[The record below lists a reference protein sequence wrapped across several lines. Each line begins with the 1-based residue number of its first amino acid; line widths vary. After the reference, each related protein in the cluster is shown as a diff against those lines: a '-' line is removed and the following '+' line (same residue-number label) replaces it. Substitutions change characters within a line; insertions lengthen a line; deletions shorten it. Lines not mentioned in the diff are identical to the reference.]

1 MAGSIFFRRRD
12 EERMGP
18 LNHKKMPLPPVP
30 ESPNRK
36 QPGNSGGTPRVGMHL
51 YQNDSDD
58 DVSVLTFNTLIARD
72 NSSNYVRT
80 ARENLEKMVLE
91 SQNVRSDDDCNI
103 LTRISEEAASQS
115 SSMRGKSEDNEEE
128 DFSDDDD
135 TITLSESV
143 LASADQVLSSIGSW
157 RGKDDSSSIH
167 DESPVLQPRQK
178 YHSPTRRPVAL
189 SDAEYNAEKDDSSS
203 KASGE
208 KDKQLEVSSNFLN
221 SYYDENATPTNK
233 NTNMSRYTIKTNND
247 VPSPLQRSMNS
258 KSKNEHRLQ
267 RLENMR
273 QYKYTVETTNT
284 PKAVSH
290 ENEQRLLKLE
300 ADTRHLH
307 VLLKERQ
314 LETSKANQALMS
326 SIASAKKLLDSIG
339 VGKE

>member
-1 MAGSIFFRRRD
+1 
-12 EERMGP
+12 
-18 LNHKKMPLPPVP
+18 MPLPPVP

-36 QPGNSGGTPRVGMHL
+36 QPGSSQGTPRVGMHL

-72 NSSNYVRT
+72 NRQNSSNYVKT

-91 SQNVRSDDDCNI
+91 SQNTRSDDDCNI

-115 SSMRGKSEDNEEE
+115 SSLRGKSSEDNEEE
-128 DFSDDDD
+128 DDFSDDD
-135 TITLSESV
+135 TITISESV
-143 LASADQVLSSIGSW
+143 LASADLVLSSIGSW
-157 RGKDDSSSIH
+157 REKDDSSSIY

-178 YHSPTRRPVAL
+178 YHSPTRRPAAL
-189 SDAEYNAEKDDSSS
+189 SDAEYNTEKDDSSS
-203 KASGE
+203 KATGE
-208 KDKQLEVSSNFLN
+208 NDKQLEVSGNYLN

-247 VPSPLQRSMNS
+247 VPSPLQRSMNT

-273 QYKYTVETTNT
+273 QYKYTVETTNS
-284 PKAVSH
+284 PKAVSY

-314 LETSKANQALMS
+314 IETRKANQALMS

>member
-1 MAGSIFFRRRD
+1 MTITTLRGVRAG
-12 EERMGP
+12 
-18 LNHKKMPLPPVP
+18 MPLPPVP

-36 QPGNSGGTPRVGMHL
+36 QPGSSQGTPRVGMHL

-72 NSSNYVRT
+72 SNSSNYVRT

-91 SQNVRSDDDCNI
+91 SQNTRSDDDCNI
-103 LTRISEEAASQS
+103 LTRISEEAVSQS
-115 SSMRGKSEDNEEE
+115 SSIRGKSEDNEVEE

-135 TITLSESV
+135 TITIAESV

-157 RGKDDSSSIH
+157 RGKDDSSSTY
-167 DESPVLQPRQK
+167 DESPVLQPRRK
-178 YHSPTRRPVAL
+178 YHSPTRRPAAL
-189 SDAEYNAEKDDSSS
+189 SDAEFNAEKDDSSS

-208 KDKQLEVSSNFLN
+208 NDKQLKMSSNYLN

-233 NTNMSRYTIKTNND
+233 NTNMSRYTIQTNND
-247 VPSPLQRSMNS
+247 VPSPLQRSMNT

-273 QYKYTVETTNT
+273 QYKYTIETTET
-284 PKAVSH
+284 PKVVSR

-300 ADTRHLH
+300 EDTRHLH

-314 LETSKANQALMS
+314 IETRKANQALMS